1 MNPKR
6 RFPTKLMLLIR
17 VAVGGYVLYLSYT
30 LFRDRAAG
38 SIQPLPLA
46 LILVIFVICGAGV
59 IAHSAYL
66 YFKGMYEGGP
76 ADIEVDEEEN
86 GSASATVDEK
96 TLSTDGA
103 VDGEF
108 AEVEEIPAAGEDLKE
123 DDSENGSE
131 DSSVNTDGLI

>member
-1 MNPKR
+1 MKPNR
-6 RFPTKLMLLIR
+6 RFPTKVMLLIR

-46 LILVIFVICGAGV
+46 LILIIFVICGVGV

-66 YFKGMYEGGP
+66 YLKGMYEGGP
-76 ADIEVDEEEN
+76 ADVEVDEEEHTDET
-86 GSASATVDEK
+86 ATVTDQ
-96 TLSTDGA
+96 TLSTEGA

-108 AEVEEIPAAGEDLKE
+108 EEVEELPSADIDLSDE
-123 DDSENGSE
+123 ASEE
-131 DSSVNTDGLI
+131 